1 MNGILIAHHELK
13 SQVLK
18 NTLIGILLVLPGLL
32 GAQSILNPQDE
43 AGVHCSAIIIDNDT
57 VPIIYL
63 DNVYV
68 WGKMSFRNSAEARK
82 WNRLVYNV
90 KKTWPYA
97 RLAGLKFEEYNKK
110 LETVQNERLRK
121 TMMKQAEDELQ
132 AQFGEELKALTFNQG
147 KILLK
152 LVDRQTSNSSYD
164 IVKEFRGRFQAFF
177 WQSFARIFGYNL
189 KVKYDPLREDAD
201 IERIVLMIENGT
213 I

>member
-1 MNGILIAHHELK
+1 MIRKVITGCL
-13 SQVLK
+13 
-18 NTLIGILLVLPGLL
+18 TLLPGLL
-32 GAQSILNPQDE
+32 FAQSILNPRDE
-43 AGVHCSAIIIDNDT
+43 QGVHCTAIIIDNDT
-57 VPIIYL
+57 VPVIYL

-97 RLAGLKFEEYNKK
+97 RLAGIKFEEYSRRIASVESERVKK
-110 LETVQNERLRK
+110 V
-121 TMMKQAEDELQ
+121 MMKQVEDELED
-132 AQFGEELKALTFNQG
+132 QFGEELKALTFTQG

-152 LVDRQTSNSSYD
+152 LVDRQTGNSSYD
-164 IVKEFRGRFQAFF
+164 IVKDFRGRFQAFF

-189 KVKYDPLREDAD
+189 KIKYDPLKEDAD
-201 IERIVLMIENGT
+201 IERIVLMIESGT

>member
-1 MNGILIAHHELK
+1 
-13 SQVLK
+13 
-18 NTLIGILLVLPGLL
+18 LLLFLPGFLL
-32 GAQSILNPQDE
+32 AQSILNPRDE
-43 AGVHCSAIIIDNDT
+43 AGVHCSAVIIDNDT

-63 DNVYV
+63 DNVYI
-68 WGKMSFRNSAEARK
+68 WGKMSFRNSAEARQ

-97 RLAGLKFEEYNKK
+97 RLAGLKFEEYSKK
-110 LETVQNERLRK
+110 IVNVDNERLK
-121 TMMKQAEDELQ
+121 KAMMKQAEDELQ
-132 AQFGEELKALTFNQG
+132 EQFGDELKALTFTQG

-152 LVDRQTSNSSYD
+152 LVDRQTGNCSYD
-164 IVKEFRGRFQAFF
+164 IVKDFRGRFQAFF

>member
-1 MNGILIAHHELK
+1 MIRKVITGCL
-13 SQVLK
+13 
-18 NTLIGILLVLPGLL
+18 TLLPGLL
-32 GAQSILNPQDE
+32 FAQSILNPRDE
-43 AGVHCSAIIIDNDT
+43 QGVHCTAIIIDNDT
-57 VPIIYL
+57 VPVIYL

-97 RLAGLKFEEYNKK
+97 RLAGIKFEEYSRRIASVESERVKK
-110 LETVQNERLRK
+110 V
-121 TMMKQAEDELQ
+121 MMKQVEDELED
-132 AQFGEELKALTFNQG
+132 QFGEELKALTFTQG

-152 LVDRQTSNSSYD
+152 LVDRQTGNSSYD
-164 IVKEFRGRFQAFF
+164 IVKDFRGRFQAFF

-189 KVKYDPLREDAD
+189 KVKYDPLKEDAD
-201 IERIVLMIENGT
+201 IERIVLMIESGT

>member
-1 MNGILIAHHELK
+1 MTRKILI
-13 SQVLK
+13 V
-18 NTLIGILLVLPGLL
+18 ILCLMPGYLL
-32 GAQSILNPQDE
+32 AQSILNPRDE
-43 AGVHCSAIIIDNDT
+43 EGIHCSAIIIGNDT
-57 VPIIYL
+57 VPVIYL

-68 WGKMSFRNSAEARK
+68 WGKISFSSPAEARR

-97 RLAGLKFEEYNKK
+97 RLAGIKFDEYSRKLTSVDSERVKK
-110 LETVQNERLRK
+110 A
-121 TMMKQAEDELQ
+121 MMKQAEDELQ
-132 AQFGEELKALTFNQG
+132 AQFGDAVKDLTFTPG

-152 LVDRQTSNSSYD
+152 LVDRQTGNSSYD
-164 IVKEFRGRFQAFF
+164 IVKDFRGRFQAFF

-189 KVKYDPLREDAD
+189 KVKYDPLHEDAD

>member
-1 MNGILIAHHELK
+1 MLRK
-13 SQVLK
+13 
-18 NTLIGILLVLPGLL
+18 TLIGLLLLMPGWLV
-32 GAQSILNPQDE
+32 AQSILNPRDE
-43 AGVHCSAIIIDNDT
+43 KGIHCSAIIIDNDT

-63 DNVYV
+63 DECYV
-68 WGKMSFRNSAEARK
+68 WGRISFRNSAEARR

-97 RLAGLKFEEYNKK
+97 KLAGIKFDEYSRKIVAV
-110 LETVQNERLRK
+110 ESERTRK
-121 TMMKQAEDELQ
+121 AMMKQAEDELQ
-132 AQFGEELKALTFNQG
+132 DQFGEELKALTFTQG

-152 LVDRQTSNSSYD
+152 LVDRQTGNSSYD
-164 IVKEFRGRFQAFF
+164 IVKDFRGRFQAFF

-189 KVKYDPLREDAD
+189 KVKYDPLHDDAD